1 MNDNQWK
8 MYNAIIRAD
17 VKSTGYI
24 GENSIQEEFEEKQ
37 YIPTT
42 ISNLLTEK
50 VTNDLDT
57 IKKAIELMKYYKSIG
72 VDVFDY
78 DLDIILNKIKGD

>member
-1 MNDNQWK
+1 MNNITWN
-8 MYNAIIRAD
+8 MYNAIISTD
-17 VKSTGYI
+17 VKKNVYI
-24 GENSIQEEFEEKQ
+24 GKPSIKDEFEEKQ

-42 ISNLLTEK
+42 ISDLVKEK